1 MTVNRGNHCAYDTHY
16 HVVFAVKYRKAL
28 LDKDIVQ
35 YLSYLAQQIQEKYE
49 IEFEQIGCDGDHIH
63 LLLSYHPK
71 LSGGEVVRIFKSIT
85 ARELFRKFPAL
96 KKDLWGGQFWSEGY
110 YLATVGM
117 RGNWSVVEAYVK
129 NQGKNPQDY
138 LQKLF

>member
-1 MTVNRGNHCAYDTHY
+1 MAVERSNHCAYDTHY
-16 HVVFAVKYRKAL
+16 HVVFAVKYRKSL
-28 LDKDIVQ
+28 LDKDVVN
-35 YLSYLAQQIQEKYE
+35 YLSFLAKQIQERYE
-49 IEFEQIGCDGDHIH
+49 IQFEQMGCDGDHIH
-63 LLLSYHPK
+63 LLLSFHPK

-85 ARELFRKFPAL
+85 ARELFKQFPQL
-96 KKDLWGGQFWSEGY
+96 KKDLWGGSFWSDGY

-129 NQGKNPQDY
+129 NQGKKPQDF